1 MAYQITLSEDDY
13 AALAAASTQT
23 GEPIEQLVHEAIAA
37 RYIPQPPARQIGNYQ
52 YPIMC
57 GAPTSDA
64 RGGHP
69 SPRPRSPN
77 LAPGAGGRRLVVA
90 APGAA

>member
-37 RYIPQPPARQIGNYQ
+37 HYIPQPPARQIGNYR
-52 YPIMC
+52 YPT
-57 GAPTSDA
+57 GEPDSPEEEAEDDYLATSLGPGKPLSEIVIEDH
-64 RGGHP
+64 G
-69 SPRPRSPN
+69 PR
-77 LAPGAGGRRLVVA
+77 
-90 APGAA
+90 